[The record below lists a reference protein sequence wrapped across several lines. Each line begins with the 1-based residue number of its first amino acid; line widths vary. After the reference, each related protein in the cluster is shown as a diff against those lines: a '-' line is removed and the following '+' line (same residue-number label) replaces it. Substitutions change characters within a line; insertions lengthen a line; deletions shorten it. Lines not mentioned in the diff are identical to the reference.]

1 MTIEE
6 VRIGQRFKCK
16 NKDLVKCF
24 GIGTVMMLFDNGD
37 VGLRNAKGNQ
47 IVVHMDDLIPEE
59 EWKKH
64 NRKKKVDKQEYT
76 VSMRVDGRVNVIV
89 EASSFEEAFEL
100 AKKEE
105 YDPIEVECVEYE
117 PVNATDS
124 HGILKDYR

>member
-16 NKDLVKCF
+16 NKDIVKGF
-24 GIGTVMMLFDNGD
+24 GIGTVMMLCDDGD
-37 VGLRNAKGNQ
+37 VGLRNANGDQ
-47 IVVHMDDLIPEE
+47 IVVHMDDLILED
-59 EWKKH
+59 EWKKPT
-64 NRKKKVDKQEYT
+64 RKKNGKKQEYT

-100 AKKEE
+100 AENEE
-105 YDPIEVECVEYE
+105 YDPTEVECIEYT

-124 HGILKDYR
+124 MGVLKDYH

>member
-16 NKDLVKCF
+16 NTDLRRF
-24 GIGTVMMLFDNGD
+24 GIGTAIRLCEDGYI
-37 VGLRNAKGNQ
+37 GLRNAAGEQ
-47 IVVHMDDLIPEE
+47 IIVNMDDLIPEE
-59 EWKKH
+59 ELKNQ
-64 NRKKKVDKQEYT
+64 NRENKVDKQEYT

-100 AKKEE
+100 AKGKE
-105 YDPIEVECVEYE
+105 YDQTEVECVEYE

>member
-16 NKDLVKCF
+16 NTDLRRF
-24 GIGTVMMLFDNGD
+24 GIGTAIQLCEDGD
-37 VGLRNAKGNQ
+37 IGLRNAAGEQ
-47 IVVHMDDLIPEE
+47 IIVNMDDLIPEE
-59 EWKKH
+59 EWKKPT
-64 NRKKKVDKQEYT
+64 RKKKGEKQEYT

-100 AKKEE
+100 AEEEE
-105 YDPIEVECVEYE
+105 YDPTEVECVEYE

-124 HGILKDYR
+124 HGTLKDYR

>member
-16 NKDLVKCF
+16 NKDLVKGF
-24 GIGTVMMLFDNGD
+24 GIGTVMMMRDDGD
-37 VGLRNAKGNQ
+37 VGLRNAKGDQ

-59 EWKKH
+59 EF
-64 NRKKKVDKQEYT
+64 NLKKKGDKQKYT

-100 AKKEE
+100 AKEEE